1 MKAWMRILEVHL
13 TSTLLKR
20 KFVFGSNNDVEDNNL
35 NITINGNK
43 YMSTLKD
50 SCTIKIDNLTY
61 TEVISIIKGQYYDV
75 EVKCGYRD
83 TGAKTIF
90 KGGVLYISNSLNADK
105 TNTIIILC
113 ASQLVAK
120 YGQSRLNLTLNSG
133 INMHSAIK
141 FVLRRA
147 GITNAEISTQLKKQ
161 FLKDTLAI
169 DDTAGSWLDKL
180 TQTNTSYITNSDP
193 SQTTSSILS
202 IYDSNK
208 SNRRIF
214 KLKDEY
220 ISLVGGYPQLTQ
232 QGLTLTILPSIPILC
247 GDIIEL
253 DNSLISLPVQ
263 NKDEVTKNYGYFL
276 DEEGQYMVIE
286 QSFTLQNRGG
296 SFSLTLSCKARD
308 LVSKFS
314 GGTIND

>member
-1 MKAWMRILEVHL
+1 MEAWLRILEVHL
-13 TSTLLKR
+13 TSRLLKR
-20 KFVFGSNNDVEDNNL
+20 KFVFGANDEVKDNNL
-35 NITINGNK
+35 NITVTGNK

-61 TEVISIIKGQYYDV
+61 AEVIAIIKGQYYDV

-83 TGAKTIF
+83 IGSRTIF
-90 KGGVLYISNSLNADK
+90 KGGVLYISNALNSDK

-113 ASQLVAK
+113 TSQLVAK

-141 FVLRRA
+141 FACKKA
-147 GITNAEISTQLKKQ
+147 GITNAEISTQFKKK
-161 FLKDTLAI
+161 FLQDTLLV
-169 DDTAGSWLDKL
+169 DDSIGNWIDKL
-180 TQTNTSYITNSDP
+180 TQTNSTYIVNSDM

-202 IYDSNK
+202 IYDANK
-208 SNRRIF
+208 SDRRVI
-214 KLKDEY
+214 KLTDDF
-220 ISLVGGYPQLTQ
+220 INLAGGYPQLNQ
-232 QGLTLTILPSIPILC
+232 QGLELSVMPTFSFVC
-247 GDIIEL
+247 GDVIEI

-276 DEEGQYMVIE
+276 DEEGQYMIIE
-286 QSFTLQNRGG
+286 QSFNLQNRG
-296 SFSLTLSCKARD
+296 SNFSIMLSCKARD

-314 GGTIND
+314 GGTLND